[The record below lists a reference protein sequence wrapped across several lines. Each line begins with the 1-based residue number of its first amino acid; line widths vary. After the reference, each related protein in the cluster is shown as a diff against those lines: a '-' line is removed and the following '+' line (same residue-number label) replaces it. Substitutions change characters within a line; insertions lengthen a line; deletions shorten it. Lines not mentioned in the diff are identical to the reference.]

1 MVQNEGMN
9 RTPYA
14 VLLALVLGLGCG
26 GGKKKANKAKSAV
39 EAKGDLTERILDAIP
54 SAEEGE
60 FPTPESAI
68 EHYVKCLKSG
78 DITSM
83 AKVLAI
89 KEMVTHWDFK
99 NHAINMGAWPS
110 NEGNME
116 YRHSKLLRGL
126 GLYRLFYDKMVWDI
140 TAKIEWGMTVN
151 FRGQTEESDEKVDEE
166 QEFEKIFGPTRNP
179 DLSGLEHEITA
190 TELSNDGGSF
200 HLKNMTEM
208 TNLYGGDDWKTPIL
222 ILKLRVG
229 DVRAQQGFMMFMIK
243 YGSNWKMKGYTEWR

>member
-1 MVQNEGMN
+1 MRVYLTALLTLLLGM
-9 RTPYA
+9 
-14 VLLALVLGLGCG
+14 GCG
-26 GGKKKANKAKSAV
+26 NKEEKTAQAKATG
-39 EAKGDLTERILDAIP
+39 EAKDNLTENILDAIP

-99 NHAINMGAWPS
+99 NYAINMGAWQS

-116 YRHSKLLRGL
+116 YGHSKLLRGL
-126 GLYRLFYDKMVWDI
+126 GLYRLWYDKMVWNL
-140 TAKIEWGMTVN
+140 TAKTEWGMSVD
-151 FRGQTEESDEKVDEE
+151 FHGQTEESDEKVDEE

-190 TELSNDGGSF
+190 ADLSNDGGSF
-200 HLKNMTEM
+200 HIKRMTEIM
-208 TNLYGGDDWKTPIL
+208 NLYGGDDWKTPIL